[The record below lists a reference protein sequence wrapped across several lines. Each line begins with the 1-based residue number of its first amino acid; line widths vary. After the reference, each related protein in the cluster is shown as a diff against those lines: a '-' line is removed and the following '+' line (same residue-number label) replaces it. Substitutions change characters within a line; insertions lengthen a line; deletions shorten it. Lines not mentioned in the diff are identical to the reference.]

1 MVCKRCF
8 TSSSKMRENRIASAG
23 SVMPVRKLKSRV
35 LTKTAKAEDKLEPI
49 PDLGKTIMERRKYL
63 GLSVQELGVK
73 VGIRES
79 LIKKVES
86 EKITLPIQELRRLE
100 RVLGIS
106 LVRVS
111 EDEKFY
117 KVDSKKSSNREDKGL
132 TLGDLLK
139 GG

>member
-1 MVCKRCF
+1 MVCKGCF
-8 TSSSKMRENRIASAG
+8 VSASKMRDNRIASVGA
-23 SVMPVRKLKSRV
+23 SMPARKFKSQV
-35 LTKTAKAEDKLEPI
+35 SIKKAKAEDKLEPI
-49 PDLGKTIMERRKYL
+49 PDLGKTIMERRKSL

-86 EKITLPIQELRRLE
+86 GKIALPIQELKRLE

-106 LVRVS
+106 LVRIS

-117 KVDSKKSSNREDKGL
+117 WVDSKTLSKRSDKGL
-132 TLGDLLK
+132 TLGDLLT